1 MVKLT
6 NVPRYILGVMAFIL
20 VLILIMG
27 DISQVAGQSAGKVIV
42 SSLSFETFPKVT
54 FLLEAYNDQGVFIS
68 DLRAEEVQVLEDG
81 YAVALDELSRIQPG
95 LQVTI
100 AINNAPALNTR
111 LGDFTFFDY
120 VQQTLIAWAQMPAS
134 NSPDDFSLSANSGL
148 VVVHEKDR
156 ARWLQALASYL
167 AEFSATDTSLVSLTQ
182 ALDLATDPLP
192 SPNMKRA
199 ILYITPPM
207 GVESLSALPNLAGRA
222 EELGVKVFIWVVD
235 ATGRATPESLQ
246 TYGEF
251 VQRTGGEMLVFTG
264 SEALPNPDIYFEPLR
279 YLYKASYTSS
289 VNRSGEHHLVVS
301 VNRPDFQ
308 MNSEPQ
314 PFKLTV
320 SPPNPIFLDPPT
332 RIVRSWLL
340 SEGKKSKDAVLTP
353 AEIPISLMIEFP
365 DTYQRQIKSVRLY
378 VDGKLVAENTSE
390 PFDKISWPLDLYQVS
405 SIHLLRVE
413 VEDILGLKQSSI
425 ETAVEVVVEPVRHS
439 LWDQIFS
446 GDRLLILLAL
456 IVAALIL
463 LTALFLTGRWT
474 FIAQLKR
481 RSQLKKDPL
490 TQPVAVQKDTP
501 RTRLSAAAHTPTV
514 PRSLSGLSAPARL
527 VRLSDSGHPI
537 PSSVI
542 PLNYKVC
549 TFGSDPQQ
557 ATIVLDSPSVDAL
570 HTRLTQVSEGVFV
583 VADANSVAGTWVNYT
598 PVSDSGVVLQHGDMI
613 HIGRVA
619 FRFEMSIAPEMQ
631 PPKVADT

>member
-1 MVKLT
+1 MVKLV
-6 NVPRYILGVMAFIL
+6 NLPRYILGVATFIF

-27 DISQVAGQSAGKVIV
+27 DISQAAAQSAGKVIV
-42 SSLSFETFPKVT
+42 SSLSFEAFPKVT

-68 DLRAEEVQVLEDG
+68 DLRTEEVQVLEDG
-81 YAVALDELSRIQPG
+81 YAVALDELTRIQPG

-111 LGDFTFFDY
+111 LGDFTLFDY
-120 VQQTLIAWAQMPAS
+120 IQQTLIAWAQMPAS

-156 ARWLQALASYL
+156 AKWLQALVSYP

-199 ILYITPPM
+199 ILYVTPLVS
-207 GVESLSALPNLAGRA
+207 VESLSALPNLADRA
-222 EELGVKVFIWVVD
+222 EELGIRVFIWVVD
-235 ATGRATPESLQ
+235 TNGRATPESLQ
-246 TYGEF
+246 AYGEF

-279 YLYKASYTSS
+279 YVYKASYTSS
-289 VNRSGEHHLVVS
+289 VNRSGEHQLVISVS
-301 VNRPDFQ
+301 RPDLQ

-340 SEGKKSKDAVLTP
+340 SESKKSKDAILTP
-353 AEIPISLMIEFP
+353 AEVPISLMIEFP
-365 DTYQRQIKSVRLY
+365 DSYQRQIKSVRLY
-378 VDGKLVAENTSE
+378 VDGKLVAENMSE
-390 PFDKISWPLDLYQVS
+390 PFDKISWPLDLYQS
-405 SIHLLRVE
+405 SSTHLLRVE

-425 ETAVEVVVEPVRHS
+425 ETAVEVVVEPFRRS

-474 FIAQLKR
+474 FIAQIKR
-481 RSQLKKDPL
+481 RSRLKKDPL

-598 PVSDSGVVLQHGDMI
+598 PISDSGVVLQHGDMI

-631 PPKVADT
+631 QPKVADT